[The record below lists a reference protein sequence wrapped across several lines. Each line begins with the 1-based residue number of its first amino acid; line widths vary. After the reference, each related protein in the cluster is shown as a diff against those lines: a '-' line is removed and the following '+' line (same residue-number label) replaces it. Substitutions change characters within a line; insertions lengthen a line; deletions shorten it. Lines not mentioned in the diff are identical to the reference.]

1 MPLPA
6 SIETLSLKVLS
17 DEIKKKRNWRGRI
30 RKEGC
35 YGLVQEEETEKKKK
49 TEERKERR
57 KTQKREKEEDHGFEC
72 LMLTWRMAELKSALT
87 SQGEPTGLGLKEKEE
102 EKSTQGHFWKIQS
115 RKVNWAWAQL
125 ITTPTRPINNCYSHP
140 SPISRPKS
148 QAQSVLGPEESKAQ
162 LKWASATSKDGS
174 DYDPPSPV

>member
-1 MPLPA
+1 
-6 SIETLSLKVLS
+6 
-17 DEIKKKRNWRGRI
+17 
-30 RKEGC
+30 
-35 YGLVQEEETEKKKK
+35 
-49 TEERKERR
+49 
-57 KTQKREKEEDHGFEC
+57 
-72 LMLTWRMAELKSALT
+72 MLTWRMAELKSALT

-162 LKWASATSKDGS
+162 LKWAPATSKDGS
-174 DYDPPSPV
+174 DHDPPSPVTTVELSTCTRRAVSIFMDTTVTLSKLCLFIIFVFV